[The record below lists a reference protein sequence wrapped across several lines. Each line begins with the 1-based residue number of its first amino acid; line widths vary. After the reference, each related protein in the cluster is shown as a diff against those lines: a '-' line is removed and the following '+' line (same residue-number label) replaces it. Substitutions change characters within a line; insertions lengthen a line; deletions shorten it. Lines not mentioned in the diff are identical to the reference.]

1 MIVTT
6 TKKLAKETKSLFREL
21 PYNGFNVFGVTETK
35 ITNFNI
41 PLDFDPSIP
50 NYNFEYV
57 PTPLSAGGGGM
68 YIDNGLKYTVI
79 EKNSNQDFQ
88 ALWVTIHFTNKRDIT
103 TI

>member
-1 MIVTT
+1 MRSLRRNLENFQVHLLDELQLHFNVIGV
-6 TKKLAKETKSLFREL
+6 KETR
-21 PYNGFNVFGVTETK
+21 

-57 PTPLSAGGGGM
+57 PTPLSAGGVSM

-79 EKNSNQDFQ
+79 EKTSNQDFQ
-88 ALWVTIHFTNKRDIT
+88 ALWVTIHFNY
-103 TI
+103 

>member
-1 MIVTT
+1 MR
-6 TKKLAKETKSLFREL
+6 SLRRNLENFRVHLLDEL
-21 PYNGFNVFGVTETK
+21 QLHFNVIGVTETR

-57 PTPLSAGGGGM
+57 PTPLSAGGVGM

-79 EKNSNQDFQ
+79 EKKTVIKISRLCGSLFI
-88 ALWVTIHFTNKRDIT
+88 LLTKEILSVV
-103 TI
+103 